1 MRRPD
6 FLTST
11 VGTSYFLSRPAG
23 AQTRRARLGW
33 LSGGVR
39 VRANDMAESL
49 IETLKRNL
57 SDLGWRTG
65 DTLDVDERQ
74 AGGDASLLPHLST
87 EIVAQ
92 RPKVIACTGGTEAK
106 ALQSATREI
115 PIVFL
120 QVAVDPVAV
129 GLVESI
135 SRPGGNVTGIM
146 QAPQLLSS
154 KRLSIVTELLGRPPR
169 RAELS
174 AGLPR
179 LKADLILA
187 WGTPA
192 VTAARRAT
200 STLPIIMISVAD
212 PVGSGS
218 SPAWRG

>member
-1 MRRPD
+1 MRRRD
-6 FLTST
+6 FLASCL
-11 VGTSYFLSRPAG
+11 GAWFFLGRSAA
-23 AQTRRARLGW
+23 AQPTRARLGW
-33 LSGGVR
+33 LSGGVGVR
-39 VRANDMAESL
+39 VRVNDMAESL

-154 KRLSIVTELLGRPPR
+154 KRLSIVTELL
-169 RAELS
+169 A
-174 AGLPR
+174 AH
-179 LKADLILA
+179 LA
-187 WGTPA
+187 A
-192 VTAARRAT
+192 LR
-200 STLPIIMISVAD
+200 I
-212 PVGSGS
+212 
-218 SPAWRG
+218 